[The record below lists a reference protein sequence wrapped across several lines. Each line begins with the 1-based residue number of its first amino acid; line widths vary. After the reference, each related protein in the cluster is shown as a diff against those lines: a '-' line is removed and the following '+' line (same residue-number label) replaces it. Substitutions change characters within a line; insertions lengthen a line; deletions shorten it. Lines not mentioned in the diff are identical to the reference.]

1 MIPKLEFGRT
11 GHQSTRIIFGSWA
24 LCKATQT
31 EADKI
36 LGLLQEYGI
45 NHIDTAP
52 MYGNAEKIIGPWLEK
67 HREAFFIA
75 TKSRKRSR
83 QGALDDLK
91 RSLERLRV
99 DYIDLWQMHGLT
111 NPVGWA
117 KAMGPDGTLEAFLE
131 ARDEGLVRFLG
142 ITGHSTKVPA
152 MHKQSLERFGFD
164 SVLLPYNYLLL
175 KNPRYAAAFT
185 ELTKICERHNVSIQT
200 MKAIAHQPTR
210 GQSTNFN
217 TYFYE
222 PLKDQQAID
231 KTVHWSMGFKKSF
244 LISVGDMQLL
254 PMFLDAATRFM
265 KRPKNSEM
273 DALVDEYSLQQI
285 FP

>member
-1 MIPKLEFGRT
+1 MIPKQKFGRT
-11 GHQSTRIIFGSWA
+11 GYQSTRVIFGSWA

-36 LGLLQEYGI
+36 LKLLQDYGI

-52 MYGNAEKIIGPWLEK
+52 MYGNAEKAIGPWLEK
-67 HREAFFIA
+67 HREDFFIA

-111 NPVGWA
+111 NPAGWE

-131 ARDEGLVRFLG
+131 ARDEGLVRYLG
-142 ITGHSTKVPA
+142 VTGHGTKVPA
-152 MHKQSLERFGFD
+152 MHKQSLERFDFD
-164 SVLLPYNYLLL
+164 SVLLPYNYLLM

-185 ELTKICERHNVSIQT
+185 ELVKSCERRSVSIQT
-200 MKAIAHQPTR
+200 MKAIAHRPIR
-210 GQSTNFN
+210 GQSPNFN

-222 PLKDQQAID
+222 PLVDQPAVD
-231 KTVHWSMGFKKSF
+231 KTIHWSLGLDNSF
-244 LISVGDMQLL
+244 LISVGDMQQL
-254 PMFLDAATRFM
+254 PKFLDAATRFV
-265 KRPKNSEM
+265 KRPVDSEM
-273 DALVDEYSLQQI
+273 DSLVEKYGMQQI